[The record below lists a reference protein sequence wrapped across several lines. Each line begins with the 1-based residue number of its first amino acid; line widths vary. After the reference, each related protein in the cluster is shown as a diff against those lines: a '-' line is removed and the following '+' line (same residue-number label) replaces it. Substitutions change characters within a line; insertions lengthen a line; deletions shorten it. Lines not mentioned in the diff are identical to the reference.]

1 MLYTKVCY
9 FSKYN
14 IPFRTS
20 IMNSMSGGA
29 FTVLFLST
37 HLLLTLGQQYFPLTD
52 YYPSYPGAYGV
63 MGMMRPPPVTQPPP
77 YPAWNYQRVGMGPY
91 QHMYAT
97 PNLYARGTSQYTVCK
112 FYWLIFYFKVLIPVE
127 KFKLIFTVHTFNEF
141 YVM

>member
-1 MLYTKVCY
+1 
-9 FSKYN
+9 
-14 IPFRTS
+14 
-20 IMNSMSGGA
+20 MNSMSGGA

-97 PNLYARGTSQYTVCK
+97 PNLYARGTSQYT
-112 FYWLIFYFKVLIPVE
+112 YGSGSYA
-127 KFKLIFTVHTFNEF
+127 HTYHVPNPAPSQATDMRHSGNEF
-141 YVM
+141 ASLWFMCSSKNCGRGKRRR